1 MAVILELTVAP
12 EAFEIGQILTIPR
25 VGSLTLETLV
35 PLGDAAIPLLRLH
48 DDDDDDDIEAFEG
61 YVRDDERVRGLEL
74 VNDVNGQH
82 LYAIDW
88 DISEDEL
95 FTAIRESG
103 AHVLDATGTQDRWE
117 FRLWF
122 PDHEHVSRFNEILE
136 EVSIQIDVEGIY
148 NPTNPEAGPWYGL
161 TKPQRDALGRAVEAG
176 YYDIPRRISTNELAD
191 EFDISDQALTER
203 LRRAIGTLAR
213 NAILIEDSD

>member
-12 EAFEIGQILTIPR
+12 EAFEIGQILTLPK

-48 DDDDDDDIEAFEG
+48 DDGYDEFERA
-61 YVRDDERVRGLEL
+61 VRADERVRGLER
-74 VNDVNGQH
+74 VNGADGQH

-88 DISEDEL
+88 DISEDEF
-95 FTAIRESG
+95 FTAIRESDG
-103 AHVLDATGTQDRWE
+103 HVLDATGTRDRWE

-136 EVSIQIDVEGIY
+136 EVAIPIEVQAIY
-148 NPTNPEAGPWYGL
+148 NPTKPDAGPWYGL
-161 TKPQRDALGRAVEAG
+161 TKPQRDALARAVEAG
-176 YYDIPRRISTNELAD
+176 YYDIPRRISTSELAG

-203 LRRAIGTLAR
+203 LRRAIGTLTS
-213 NAILIEDSD
+213 NAILIDDTEE